1 VNLFKPLLIIL
12 VIVLACTCW
21 LTDSGGPP
29 SPIPI
34 GVTGTQQSSLGLTR
48 GEDQMIPNF
57 GYTADSKKIGIVTNI
72 NSRGTATGAD
82 LPYGASN

>member
-1 VNLFKPLLIIL
+1 MFKPLLIIL
-12 VIVLACTCW
+12 VIVMACTCW

-34 GVTGTQQSSLGLTR
+34 GVTGTLPTSLGLTR

-57 GYTADSKKIGIVTNI
+57 GYTSDSKKIGIITKI
-72 NSRGTATGAD
+72 TSRGSQMGAD